1 MFTKFRIQNFRTHVD
16 TEVSLK
22 DLTLII
28 GANNSGK
35 TNLLEAL
42 SFFSEIVRRGAPDSK
57 NEKVHRTDYSENKH
71 ILSNHEPIVFTSEWL
86 LGERKITYILTIPSN
101 LLVTENLVYE
111 FQGKK
116 NVFNSDAEK
125 HFRKLSLW
133 KEIENELRIASEEVF
148 LDALFEISHFFP
160 RLSQISYYHFQP
172 NILKRRVKIEYILE
186 KNFLEEFKQNKET
199 HPALGSE
206 GSHFELFIRYIKQ
219 QENET
224 YNKFIGFLRRF
235 ESSFVGINIDEDNIY
250 WSFDMGN
257 SNFPSFPSSKISDG
271 LIKAAAVAL
280 LCAMESPPSII
291 MLEEIENGIN
301 QKNLAEFLQWLVNTS
316 DNGAK
321 TQFIV
326 TSHSPSVI
334 REFADKIDCIYN
346 VHLKKKKGYV
356 SEVTNLN
363 DALKPL
369 VRFGAIK
376 EEFVQEIDG
385 VIHLKPYALTE
396 LFYNGI
402 LGEL

>member
-42 SFFSEIVRRGAPDSK
+42 SFFSEIVRRGAP
-57 NEKVHRTDYSENKH
+57 ESENNKINQVDYAENRH
-71 ILSNHEPIVFTSEWL
+71 SLSTDKPIAFICEWIF
-86 LGERKITYILTIPSN
+86 EEKKIVYTLTIHRN

-111 FQGKK
+111 FQDKR
-116 NVFNSDAEK
+116 NRFDNDAEK

-133 KEIENELRIASEEVF
+133 KEIASELRIASEEVL
-148 LDALFEISHFFP
+148 LDALFGISDFFF
-160 RLSQISYYHFQP
+160 RLSQLSYYHFQP

-186 KNFLEEFKQNKET
+186 KNFLEEFNQNKEIY
-199 HPALGSE
+199 PELGSE

-219 QENET
+219 QESET

-316 DNGAK
+316 DNGK
-321 TQFIV
+321 TTQFII

-334 REFADKIDCIYN
+334 REFADKIDCVYN